1 MYRPII
7 STEIKTVIK
16 NIPTNK
22 SSGPDS
28 FIRDFYQ
35 MFREELTLSC
45 TNSFKKLQR
54 EENLQIL
61 WGHHHT
67 DTKTRQRY
75 YKKRKLQANITD
87 EHRHKNPEQ
96 NTSKPNPV
104 TVKRIIH
111 YDQVGFI
118 SGMQRFFN
126 IHKLINVIHH
136 IKN

>member
-1 MYRPII
+1 MDKLLEKYSLNQEEIENMYRPII

-75 YKKRKLQANITD
+75 YKKRKLQANISD
-87 EHRHKNPEQ
+87 EHG
-96 NTSKPNPV
+96 SK
-104 TVKRIIH
+104 
-111 YDQVGFI
+111 QGSSS
-118 SGMQRFFN
+118 SGIFTK
-126 IHKLINVIHH
+126 IPCSGSKAT
-136 IKN
+136 

>member
-1 MYRPII
+1 MDKFLEKYSLNQEEIENMYRPII

-28 FIRDFYQ
+28 FICDFYQ

-75 YKKRKLQANITD
+75 YKKRKLQGNITD
-87 EHRHKNPEQ
+87 KHKCKNSQQ
-96 NTSKPNPV
+96 NSSK
-104 TVKRIIH
+104 
-111 YDQVGFI
+111 
-118 SGMQRFFN
+118 
-126 IHKLINVIHH
+126 
-136 IKN
+136 